1 MDFAWR
7 TNNLSKKNQSFLA
20 WRGWHEWY
28 WRIQA
33 ILYLFCCPVV
43 LIFLHCF
50 QGCHEYEMWAPSDPR
65 QQNQSEKTTNPRM
78 PWIGDVA
85 SKQCWRQTWDIL
97 SFPSTTT
104 PKWKETT
111 RVTPERGDRMSMHWL
126 RDEKRK
132 NMYISHLCSW
142 PNECDFPQSCKFK
155 WLLDTLCSKEALI
168 HA

>member
-1 MDFAWR
+1 MDFVWR
-7 TNNLSKKNQSFLA
+7 TNNLSKNINPVWPYEDAMNGVVGFRQSFVC
-20 WRGWHEWY
+20 
-28 WRIQA
+28 
-33 ILYLFCCPVV
+33 FVVV
-43 LIFLHCF
+43 LLSYFLYCF
-50 QGCHEYEMWAPSDPR
+50 QGCHEYEMWAPSDP
-65 QQNQSEKTTNPRM
+65 QQQIPSGKTTKPRM

-126 RDEKRK
+126 RDEKREK
-132 NMYISHLCSW
+132 VLSLLCSW

-155 WLLDTLCSKEALI
+155 SLLDTLCSKEALI